1 MILENG
7 GDAWV
12 EELQNQDYDV
22 AVEKL
27 MTLSGIGRKVAD
39 CIALYGVSI
48 SSAFSQKV

>member
-12 EELQNQDYDV
+12 EELKKEDYDV

-48 SSAFSQKV
+48 CSTFLQKS